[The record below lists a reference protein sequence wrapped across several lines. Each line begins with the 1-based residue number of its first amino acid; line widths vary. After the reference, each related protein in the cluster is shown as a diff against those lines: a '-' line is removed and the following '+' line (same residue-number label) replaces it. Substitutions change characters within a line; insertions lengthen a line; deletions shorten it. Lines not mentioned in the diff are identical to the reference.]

1 MLPFCLQPPAPSTAT
16 HPLQGWHAGRDG
28 TRPPPSWCVAAPA
41 RAGGLLLWAWKSPF
55 QSLRHRGRRHK
66 HPLDLCGA
74 RATCLSCQGH
84 PVPASTARQRVW
96 NPGRVRPLEQL
107 LLNTVLGL
115 LSFYT
120 HFRISLFLQ
129 KQAPGALTGTAW
141 SLRITLG
148 NTAILRTRSLPIR
161 EREVSSQAHARF
173 HWTLRSR
180 RRI

>member
-1 MLPFCLQPPAPSTAT
+1 M
-16 HPLQGWHAGRDG
+16 
-28 TRPPPSWCVAAPA
+28 
-41 RAGGLLLWAWKSPF
+41 
-55 QSLRHRGRRHK
+55 
-66 HPLDLCGA
+66 
-74 RATCLSCQGH
+74 
-84 PVPASTARQRVW
+84 
-96 NPGRVRPLEQL
+96 RPLEQL